1 MPADQSPGRP
11 RPTRRQLLFGGAVAG
26 FGAAAA
32 VGADQAIRLAGRPG
46 PAGAVDAAAD
56 ASPAGDG
63 ELTGSGVVPF
73 YGPHQA
79 GIATLPQA
87 HATLVAL
94 DLRDGIDR
102 DGLRRLM
109 QLLTDDAA
117 RLTRG
122 EPALADSEPELA
134 HVPANLTVTFAFG
147 PEFVRRASTAAAQA
161 PTWLR
166 PLPAFGIDR
175 LEAAWSDG
183 DLLLQV
189 AADDPFTVAHALRML
204 LKDTRSFATVRWTQ
218 PGFRRARGSEAP
230 GTTMRNLFG
239 QVDGTVN
246 PAPPTL
252 DFEQLVWIREG
263 AFAGGTGMVVRRI
276 RMDLDKWDR
285 LDRSGREQSVGRTL
299 ANGAPLTG
307 AEERDEPDFAA
318 KNAAGFPVIAE
329 FSHLRRARS
338 ENTSERFFRRAYNY
352 DDAPSG
358 EQISNSGLLFI
369 AFQADVD
376 AQFVPIQ
383 QRLDELDLLN
393 EWTTPIGSAVFVVPP
408 GCAEGG
414 YVGEGILG

>member
-1 MPADQSPGRP
+1 MHGDQSPGRT

-32 VGADQAIRLAGRPG
+32 IGADQALRLAAPVASQDDSVPVPLPG
-46 PAGAVDAAAD
+46 DD
-56 ASPAGDG
+56 
-63 ELTGSGVVPF
+63 TVPF
-73 YGPHQA
+73 YGQHQA
-79 GIATLPQA
+79 GIATPPQA

-94 DLRDGIDR
+94 DLRDGTDR
-102 DGLRRLM
+102 DALRRLM

-117 RLTRG
+117 RLARG

-134 HVPANLTVTFAFG
+134 HVPANLTVTFGFG
-147 PEFVRRASTAAAQA
+147 PELVRRASTSSTQA
-161 PTWLR
+161 PAWLR

-175 LEAAWSDG
+175 LEDAWNDG

-218 PGFRRARGSEAP
+218 PGFRRARGSEAS

-246 PAPPTL
+246 PAPPTV
-252 DFEQLVWIREG
+252 DFEQLVWITEG
-263 AFAGGTGMVVRRI
+263 TFAGGTGMVVRRI
-276 RMDLDKWDR
+276 SMDLDKWDR

-307 AEERDEPDFAA
+307 TQEHDEPDFTA

-338 ENTSERFFRRAYNY
+338 ENTAERFFRRGYNY

-369 AFQADVD
+369 SFQADVD
-376 AQFVPIQ
+376 AQFVPVQ
-383 QRLDELDLLN
+383 RRLDELDLLN
-393 EWTTPIGSAVFVVPP
+393 EWTTPIGSAVFAVPP

-414 YVGEGILG
+414 YIGEGILA